1 MANREHGE
9 WNHPARYQWGAADIY
24 TADHESSSFRPEN
37 RHRSKWAQPRQ
48 HPVARKD
55 DNAYGSRK
63 DGRKKHSQQC
73 IGPGFYIP
81 RYKRASYPEAV
92 LYPNDDPHPAKRPIY
107 DDFRHPKHVPKPARW
122 EEILEE
128 FDRLWKLSRSYQLKE
143 FRKKADPSRPV
154 SEQNFNKQ
162 TDLKYKIPSPR
173 RTRSCPVSPQKA
185 RKRAFKPWIP

>member
-24 TADHESSSFRPEN
+24 TAGHESSRTEN
-37 RHRSKWAQPRQ
+37 RHRSKWAQARQ

-92 LYPNDDPHPAKRPIY
+92 LYPND
-107 DDFRHPKHVPKPARW
+107 
-122 EEILEE
+122 
-128 FDRLWKLSRSYQLKE
+128 E